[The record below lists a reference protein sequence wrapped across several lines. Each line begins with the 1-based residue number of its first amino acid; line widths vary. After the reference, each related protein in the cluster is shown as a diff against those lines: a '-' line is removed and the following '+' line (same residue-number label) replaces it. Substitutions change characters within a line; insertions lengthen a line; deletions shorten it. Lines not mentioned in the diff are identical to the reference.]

1 MVKISREIRECL
13 LNKDNRPTDTFES
26 FSTGN
31 ACLSVDDF
39 DAVLVKWLIQNFE
52 KKEGIAFL
60 VTDSQDLQ
68 RLTEAAKK
76 ARIELS
82 TVGNGGKTTIS
93 LQFTTQTGPI
103 HIEQELTREIFEKL
117 WLSLIDDS
125 VKYETSL
132 YDERCQ
138 CNEKKILS
146 GDDSPGSSQDK
157 NIQMAL
163 IKYMKKRN
171 LGIRSQPKLLQ
182 YPELDPELALDE
194 TRFKIFQI
202 KCEKKLSAIAKLVL
216 NSFQNKYIYYA
227 IDDILYLFQFNPTER
242 NNLLA
247 ILYAPVLSLHNSSSI
262 NFFDIW
268 INQIY
273 INEGSKV
280 NKFLKNDYYNLK
292 TYSYITI
299 KFLYKK
305 GVPVKKVEP
314 LW

>member
-1 MVKISREIRECL
+1 MVKISCKIREYL
-13 LNKDNRPTDTFES
+13 LNKYNRPTNETNWPTDTIES
-26 FSTGN
+26 R
-31 ACLSVDDF
+31 
-39 DAVLVKWLIQNFE
+39 
-52 KKEGIAFL
+52 KKYW
-60 VTDSQDLQ
+60 
-68 RLTEAAKK
+68 
-76 ARIELS
+76 ELS
-82 TVGNGGKTTIS
+82 FADLVADQFENRIPFRRAIREALLKNIS
-93 LQFTTQTGPI
+93 SLDYSQRQILLENYPVLRKIMFPSRNPYESNLY
-103 HIEQELTREIFEKL
+103 EQ
-117 WLSLIDDS
+117 
-125 VKYETSL
+125 
-132 YDERCQ
+132 RCQ
-138 CNEKKILS
+138 CNKKRILS
-146 GDDSPGSSQDK
+146 RDDSGDSSQDR
-157 NIQMAL
+157 NIQIAL
-163 IKYMKKRN
+163 IEYVKKRN
-171 LGIRSQPKLLQ
+171 LGTRSQPKLLQ

-194 TRFKIFQI
+194 TGSKIFQI
-202 KCEKKLSAIAKLVL
+202 KCEKKLSSIAKLIL

-227 IDDILYLFQFNPTER
+227 IDDILYLFQLNPTER

-280 NKFLKNDYYNLK
+280 NKFLKNDCYNLK

>member
-13 LNKDNRPTDTFES
+13 LNKYNRPTDTVGS
-26 FSTGN
+26 FNTGN
-31 ACLSVDDF
+31 TNLNGNDF
-39 DAVLVKWLIQNFE
+39 DAALVKWLIQDFKE
-52 KKEGIAFL
+52 KEGIDLLKDFQAFE
-60 VTDSQDLQ
+60 
-68 RLTEAAKK
+68 RLTEATEKAK
-76 ARIELS
+76 IELS
-82 TVGNGGKTTIS
+82 TVGKTTIS
-93 LQFTTQTGPI
+93 LPFITTDQTGPK
-103 HIEQELTREIFEKL
+103 HIKQELTREILEKL
-117 WLSLIDDS
+117 CLNLIDDS
-125 VKYETSL
+125 FRYENNL
-132 YDERCQ
+132 YKERCQ

-146 GDDSPGSSQDK
+146 WDDFPGSSQDI
-157 NIQMAL
+157 NIQIAL

-171 LGIRSQPKLLQ
+171 LGIRNQPKLLQ

-194 TRFKIFQI
+194 TKFKIFQI
-202 KCEKKLSAIAKLVL
+202 KCEKKLSSIAKLVL

-227 IDDILYLFQFNPTER
+227 IDDILYLFQLNPTER

-305 GVPVKKVEP
+305 GIPVKKVEP